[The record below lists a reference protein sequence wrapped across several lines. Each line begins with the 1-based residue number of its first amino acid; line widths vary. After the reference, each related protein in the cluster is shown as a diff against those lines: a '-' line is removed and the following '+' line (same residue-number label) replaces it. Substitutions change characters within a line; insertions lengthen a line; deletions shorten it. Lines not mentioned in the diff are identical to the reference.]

1 MVPGIRGRGGV
12 AMSYGVRQAG
22 VADGTGKTAVADA
35 LKLAVPSR
43 GRHPNFELNIRVV
56 HWFDDAGHA
65 AKGRRVADS
74 LASRRR
80 VRARGH
86 GLSGADGCSG
96 KR

>member
-43 GRHPNFELNIRVV
+43 GRHPNFELNIRVI
-56 HWFDDAGHA
+56 HGLDDTGHA
-65 AKGRRVADS
+65 AK
-74 LASRRR
+74 SRCVPDGWIPRWR
-80 VRARGH
+80 VRACGN
-86 GLSGADGCSG
+86 GLSGANGGGG